1 MKQTIE
7 LKNLGLR
14 DLSLEEVNETQGG
27 NPIAIG
33 MGIWIGANT
42 LAYSIGYGAHALY
55 DALTD

>member
-7 LKNLGLR
+7 LKNLGVH
-14 DLSLEEVNETQGG
+14 DLSLEELKDTEGG
-27 NPIAIG
+27 SFAIG